1 MTITKELDLTDFNFW
16 SGAKDHSFTYNELK
30 DIEDQLEEIYPD
42 GMTETDVNDLFWFED
57 ESLCEWLSLDYEEYL
72 ER

>member
-42 GMTETDVNDLFWFED
+42 GMTETDVNDLFLFED
-57 ESLCEWLSLDYEEYL
+57 ESLCEWLGLDYEEYL

>member
-42 GMTETDVNDLFWFED
+42 GMTETDVNDLFLFED